1 MAVLG
6 IFARVNSYSS
16 EYENKWEQN
25 YQLTPPDDIWSF
37 VKNSPSA
44 FQQSEKF
51 STQDF

>member
-1 MAVLG
+1 MAALG
-6 IFARVNSYSS
+6 IFARVNSDSS

-25 YQLTPPDDIWSF
+25 YQLTPHDIWSF
-37 VKNSPSA
+37 VKNSPGA